1 MTPWQEQI
9 VNFRRTHRR
18 VILLY
23 YTICLA
29 TFLAILLRHKLHA
42 KLQGV
47 SCLAINK
54 SRNVFVATTIARVL
68 NQVLL
73 FATIAATLQ
82 RIFKALHSVTS
93 LLQRVSLYVVCRV
106 SRVKS
111 RVS

>member
-54 SRNVFVATTIARVL
+54 SRNVFVATTIARVESGSTFC
-68 NQVLL
+68 NDCGNV
-73 FATIAATLQ
+73 ATH
-82 RIFKALHSVTS
+82 F
-93 LLQRVSLYVVCRV
+93 
-106 SRVKS
+106 
-111 RVS
+111 